1 MESENLYHESN
12 RKYPEMIRTYLL
24 EYKEDVKLDQ
34 MNLTDKSMQ
43 NPAIKARWVARM
55 VEIERERNDLEKL
68 LKKSM
73 KAICKQE
80 KDKSPIQLSQ
90 AALEKLAK
98 ENEFIQKIQERIDLV
113 EEVKKCLENIVKTV
127 QYFGTDIS
135 TALECVKLETT

>member
-34 MNLTDKSMQ
+34 VNLTEKSMQ

-73 KAICKQE
+73 KAVCKQE
-80 KDKSPIQLSQ
+80 KDKSAIQLSQ

-98 ENEFIQKIQERIDLV
+98 ESEFIQKIQERIDLV
-113 EEVKKCLENIVKTV
+113 EEVKKCLEMIVKTV

>member
-1 MESENLYHESN
+1 MESESLYHESN
-12 RKYPEMIRTYLL
+12 MKYPEMIRTYLL

-34 MNLTDKSMQ
+34 LNLTDKAMQ

-73 KAICKQE
+73 KAVCKQE
-80 KDKSPIQLSQ
+80 KDKSAIQLSQ

-135 TALECVKLETT
+135 TALDCVKLETT

>member
-80 KDKSPIQLSQ
+80 KDKSAIQLSQ